1 MKNRFIFNRIVKIG
15 IILLIVAII
24 FSDLDVTKATSGTCS
39 YHNGFDCTAGPDYDN
54 SAICN
59 DGWAD
64 SSEDFYT
71 MSGCVPKCSYSELEA
86 LKQKYGVTQEIE
98 KINAITVE
106 LANLNNQI
114 LALDIEEQAKITALK
129 NNTAGMTQDFYLG
142 SLDRINRDYDTKR
155 APLINLI
162 NTKNTQIE
170 IYQLNINKYANV
182 IDLECKDLGYK
193 EWQKIQQER
202 LSFKITAE
210 EELRRL
216 SCPANSIYTNSICI
230 CNDGYSMNGD
240 ICITYNQACQ
250 NKYGL
255 HSYGDK
261 QHCYCSV
268 SYQFNSEKTSCIPI
282 TMTTVTTPTTTT
294 TTTTTTLPSLKKV
307 QTETTVDTETS
318 TVNQEESTN
327 SSLENSVKE
336 EVRENTAQVRFLPRI
351 LQAIRNFF
359 LKFLK

>member
-1 MKNRFIFNRIVKIG
+1 MKIKFIPNGIISIG
-15 IILLIVAII
+15 IILFVLIIAHTANIAN
-24 FSDLDVTKATSGTCS
+24 ATSGTCS
-39 YHNGFDCTAGPDYDN
+39 YHNGFDCGAGPDYDG

-71 MSGCVPKCSYSELEA
+71 MSGCVPKCSYSELET
-86 LKQKYGVTQEIE
+86 LNQKYGVTQEIE

-106 LANLNNQI
+106 LTNLNNQI
-114 LALDIEEQAKITALK
+114 LALDLEEQVKITALK

-170 IYQLNINKYANV
+170 ICQLNINKYANV

-193 EWQKIQQER
+193 EWQRIQQER
-202 LSFKITAE
+202 LSFKMAAE
-210 EELRRL
+210 EELKRL
-216 SCPANSIYTNSICI
+216 SCPTNSIYTNSICI
-230 CNDGYSMNGD
+230 CDDGYSMNGD

-268 SYQFNSEKTSCIPI
+268 SYQFNSEKTNCVPI
-282 TMTTVTTPTTTT
+282 TTTTVTTP
-294 TTTTTTLPSLKKV
+294 TTTTTLPSLKKV